1 MQKIGKFGMNNP
13 DIAVNV
19 LLNSENGIHTA
30 RRSELNKKEAS
41 KLTYYRWQIKNRQ
54 CTAINNI
61 SRLLSKLNGK
71 SSLAYH
77 FCMNCLNGFWKV
89 SPRGTGISNSTM
101 SGAAAMVMLKLKCL
115 LRKKIVEILQ

>member
-41 KLTYYRWQIKNRQ
+41 KLTYYR
-54 CTAINNI
+54 
-61 SRLLSKLNGK
+61 
-71 SSLAYH
+71 
-77 FCMNCLNGFWKV
+77 
-89 SPRGTGISNSTM
+89 
-101 SGAAAMVMLKLKCL
+101 
-115 LRKKIVEILQ
+115 